1 MRICRRDLDIPPLAY
16 RPVKRLLRLY
26 PRAWRERY
34 SAEMAA
40 VVDDFPAGIGVAL
53 DLLVGAGAAYAAAI
67 RANRILSSAA
77 AYLHGVCVAFL
88 LQAIGF
94 VGLVLISEQ
103 SHAPSLFEIGP
114 IRFVSVA
121 PLIDSGFYLSLRATA
136 ARTVIDLLLELALLV
151 LLVASL
157 VLVLRAR
164 RWLWAGTT

>member
-1 MRICRRDLDIPPLAY
+1 
-16 RPVKRLLRLY
+16 VKRLLRLY

>member
-1 MRICRRDLDIPPLAY
+1 VDIPPLAP

-40 VVDDFPAGIGVAL
+40 VVDDFPAGIGVAV

-67 RANRILSSAA
+67 RANRVLSSAA

-88 LQAIGF
+88 LQAIAF

-103 SHAPSLFEIGP
+103 SHAPTLFEIGP
-114 IRFVSVA
+114 IRFASVT
-121 PLIDSGFYLSLRATA
+121 PLIDLGFYLSLRATA
-136 ARTVIDLLLELALLV
+136 VRSVIDLLLELALLV
-151 LLVASL
+151 FLMASL

-164 RWLWAGTT
+164 RWLRAGTT

>member
-1 MRICRRDLDIPPLAY
+1 VRICRRDVDIPTRAS

-40 VVDDFPAGIGVAL
+40 VVDHFPAGIGVAV

-88 LQAIGF
+88 LQAIAF

-114 IRFVSVA
+114 IRFASVA
-121 PLIDSGFYLSLRATA
+121 PLIDPGFYLSLRATA
-136 ARTVIDLLLELALLV
+136 ARTVIDLLLEL
-151 LLVASL
+151 
-157 VLVLRAR
+157 
-164 RWLWAGTT
+164 

>member
-1 MRICRRDLDIPPLAY
+1 MRICRRDLDIPPLAS